1 MGSEDR
7 SPCNLPQVSFPL
19 LASGTFQGRERERVT
34 CKNPFLFFLEPWS
47 QGPKPKNFSYQ
58 PAPYPAT
65 NPDLSRRV
73 GRIMG
78 LLAMAIPW
86 EERSAFIARIERAR
100 GSEELPEDDRQAIL
114 EAEKAA
120 AWPPVS

>member
-1 MGSEDR
+1 
-7 SPCNLPQVSFPL
+7 
-19 LASGTFQGRERERVT
+19 
-34 CKNPFLFFLEPWS
+34 
-47 QGPKPKNFSYQ
+47 
-58 PAPYPAT
+58 
-65 NPDLSRRV
+65 
-73 GRIMG
+73 MG